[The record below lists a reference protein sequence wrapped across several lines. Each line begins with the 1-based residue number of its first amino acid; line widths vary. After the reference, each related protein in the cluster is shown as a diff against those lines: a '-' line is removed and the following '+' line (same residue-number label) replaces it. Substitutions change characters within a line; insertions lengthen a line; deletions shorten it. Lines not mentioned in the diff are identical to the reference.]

1 MALVVAVVAREMVI
15 ADSGVATLHDCQLWS
30 LVMLCMAISA
40 LWLDFEQD
48 NRSCDCGKQ
57 RLHPPLLSHRLT
69 DRLTDRTDGTRV
81 NDGQQQSAVVA
92 IGKFGPGPLSPS
104 SNFHRQAT
112 ESWNFGPKLCPWI
125 TPRLSAKNV
134 NFKLMQN
141 GVRWFM
147 RQVFINAC
155 YSLFTN
161 IPKHVK
167 QGHHRFQEY
176 LHCMAICKTNCAKAC
191 KKWSSKTVC
200 KKTSMAN
207 QIRCWTV
214 GKWKPST
221 ARCTEEIPNQV
232 RASWLYYLEKMKVFN
247 QNLSK
252 RRLFM
257 KRNLRFD
264 VKKNIVI

>member
-30 LVMLCMAISA
+30 LAMLSMAISA

-104 SNFHRQAT
+104 SNFHRRAT
-112 ESWNFGPKLCPWI
+112 ESWNFGPKLRPWI

-134 NFKLMQN
+134 NSEFWMGTGDLCARSSSMHVN
-141 GVRWFM
+141 L
-147 RQVFINAC
+147 
-155 YSLFTN
+155 YSQTL
-161 IPKHVK
+161 PY
-167 QGHHRFQEY
+167 R
-176 LHCMAICKTNCAKAC
+176 
-191 KKWSSKTVC
+191 
-200 KKTSMAN
+200 
-207 QIRCWTV
+207 
-214 GKWKPST
+214 
-221 ARCTEEIPNQV
+221 
-232 RASWLYYLEKMKVFN
+232 
-247 QNLSK
+247 
-252 RRLFM
+252 
-257 KRNLRFD
+257 
-264 VKKNIVI
+264 